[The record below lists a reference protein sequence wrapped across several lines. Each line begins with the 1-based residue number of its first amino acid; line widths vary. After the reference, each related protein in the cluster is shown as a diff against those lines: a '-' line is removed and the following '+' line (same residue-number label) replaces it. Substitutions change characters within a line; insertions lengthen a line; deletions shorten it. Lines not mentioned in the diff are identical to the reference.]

1 MSDTSILDQII
12 NTQKAEEIA
21 KLNAVEI
28 VNNIFNELSERERDI
43 LIRRFGLHGKGCET
57 LENVGKIHGLTRE
70 RIRQIESS
78 SIKKLAQL
86 DKLERY
92 IENLKKI
99 IQQLLEE
106 HGGLMER
113 EYLLDALVSFSM
125 DGDNFSGKEKEEIIS
140 IHKNH
145 LDFLIS
151 KLLHQEFEKL
161 NNSKKFKK
169 SFKLKYQTLE
179 HLEELAEEL
188 LAEIKKAQKIFK
200 TEEIIEMFTQTESY
214 KKHKE
219 KININSNIDISNIL
233 NNEFFEEDAELIN
246 NNKALYSL
254 LKALEEIEQNKFGYW
269 GVHNS
274 REIKPKTIN
283 DKIFLVL
290 KENGKPMHFSE
301 IADRINEIGFD
312 KKKANAAT
320 VHNELILDSKYVLI
334 GRGIYGLREW
344 GYKQGTVTDVIG
356 EILKQAGKPLTK
368 DEIIEKVLEKR
379 IVKKTTI
386 NLALMNKDLFEKKG
400 NKYSLKASNN
410 EEEKQD

>member
-113 EYLLDALVSFSM
+113 EYLLDALVKFSM

-151 KLLHQEFEKL
+151 KLLHQEFEEL

-233 NNEFFEEDAELIN
+233 NNEFFEENAELIN

-301 IADRINEIGFD
+301 IADRINKIGFD

>member
-113 EYLLDALVSFSM
+113 EYLLDALVKFSM

-151 KLLHQEFEKL
+151 KLLHQEFEEL

-233 NNEFFEEDAELIN
+233 NNEFFEENAELIN